1 MATAREGLGARWF
14 WYSLL
19 TVVGW
24 AAWALLLKLG
34 SLEIPDQPALFLQ
47 TLGML
52 PLALLLLVAGTVR
65 GPQDRK
71 GVAYSLLNGSITGI
85 GILFLLAAYRKGG
98 NTGVVSVSTALYP
111 LVTCAL
117 AFVLLRERLSRRQWL
132 GLALS
137 VAAIVLFAW
146 PSSAPS
152 TADTTGAVGAVGAVG
167 AAPLSLDSWLLCTFL
182 ALACFGIVGFLQK
195 ISTDR
200 ISAESALVWLIVGF
214 VLLLPFIYTGP
225 STFQYSTRSIVYV
238 VAGGLLNALG
248 SWALL
253 AAMKNGGKASIVV
266 PMTAVYP
273 MIVCLLAPFLL
284 HEMLALMQGVGV
296 ALGLGAILLLAS

>member
-1 MATAREGLGARWF
+1 MTTLREGVGARWF

-19 TVVGW
+19 TIAGW

-34 SLEIPDQPALFLQ
+34 SLEIPDAPALFLQ

-65 GPQDRK
+65 GPQDRR
-71 GVAYSLLNGSITGI
+71 GVIYSLLNGSITGI
-85 GILFLLAAYRKGG
+85 GILFLLAAYRTGG
-98 NTGVVSVSTALYP
+98 NTAVVSVTTALYP

-117 AFVLLRERLSRRQWL
+117 AVFLLRERLTRRQWL

-146 PSSAPS
+146 PEHA
-152 TADTTGAVGAVGAVG
+152 AGDAAGNAAG
-167 AAPLSLDSWLLCTFL
+167 AAASPLLAPWLLYTIL

-195 ISTDR
+195 VSTDR
-200 ISAESALVWLIVGF
+200 VSAESALVWLIVGF
-214 VLLLPFIYTGP
+214 MLLLPFIYSGP
-225 STFQYSTRSIVYV
+225 SMFQYPPRSIAYV

-253 AAMKNGGKASIVV
+253 AAMKNGGKAAIVV

-273 MIVCLLAPFLL
+273 LLVCVVAPLLL
-284 HEMLALMQGVGV
+284 HEHLTRAQGAGV
-296 ALGLGAILLLAS
+296 TLGLAAILLLAS

>member
-1 MATAREGLGARWF
+1 MAAPREGFGARWF
-14 WYSLL
+14 WYALL

-52 PLALLLLVAGTVR
+52 PLVPLLVARGKLR
-65 GPQDRK
+65 GPQDRR
-71 GVAYSLLNGSITGI
+71 GVIYSLLNGAITGI

-117 AFVLLRERLSRRQWL
+117 AFVLLRERLSGRQWL

-137 VAAIVLFAW
+137 IAAIVLFAW
-146 PSSAPS
+146 PASAATS
-152 TADTTGAVGAVGAVG
+152 AADSALA
-167 AAPLSLDSWLLCTFL
+167 AAPAAGLADSWLLYTLL
-182 ALACFGIVGFLQK
+182 ALVCFGIVGFLQK
-195 ISTDR
+195 VSTDR
-200 ISAESALVWLIVGF
+200 VSAESALVWLIVGF
-214 VLLLPFIYTGP
+214 VLLLPFIYSGP
-225 STFQYSTRSIVYV
+225 ATFHYPARSILYV

-253 AAMKNGGKASIVV
+253 AAMKHGGKASIVV

-273 MIVCLLAPFLL
+273 MLVCLVAPLLL
-284 HEMLALMQGVGV
+284 HEILTLVQGIGI

>member
-1 MATAREGLGARWF
+1 MNTSRTGLGARWF

-19 TVVGW
+19 TIAGW

-34 SLEIPDQPALFLQ
+34 SLQIPDAPALFLQ

-52 PLALLLLVAGTVR
+52 PLALLLLAAGTVR
-65 GPQDRK
+65 GRQDRR
-71 GVAYSLLNGSITGI
+71 GVVYSLLNGSITGI
-85 GILFLLAAYRKGG
+85 GILFLLAAYRAGG
-98 NTGVVSVSTALYP
+98 NTAVVSVTTALYP

-117 AFVLLRERLSRRQWL
+117 AFALLRERLTRRQWL
-132 GLALS
+132 GLSLS

-146 PSSAPS
+146 PDHA
-152 TADTTGAVGAVGAVG
+152 ADPG
-167 AAPLSLDSWLLCTFL
+167 AAPQLFAPWLLFTML

-200 ISAESALVWLIVGF
+200 VSAEAALVWLIVGF
-214 VLLLPFIYTGP
+214 ALLLPFIYTGP
-225 STFQYSTRSIVYV
+225 SMFQYPLRSIGYV
-238 VAGGLLNALG
+238 IAGGLLNALG

-273 MIVCLLAPFLL
+273 LLVCVVAPLLL
-284 HEMLALMQGVGV
+284 HEPLTRTQGSGI
-296 ALGLGAILLLAS
+296 ALGLAAILLLAA

>member
-1 MATAREGLGARWF
+1 MATPREGFGARWF
-14 WYSLL
+14 CYALL

-52 PLALLLLVAGTVR
+52 PLVPLLLARGKLR
-65 GPQDRK
+65 GPQDRR
-71 GVAYSLLNGSITGI
+71 GVIYSLLNGAITGI

-117 AFVLLRERLSRRQWL
+117 AFVLLRERLSGRQWL

-137 VAAIVLFAW
+137 IAAIVLFAW
-146 PSSAPS
+146 PASAA
-152 TADTTGAVGAVGAVG
+152 TRAADSALA
-167 AAPLSLDSWLLCTFL
+167 AAPAAGVADSWLLYTLL
-182 ALACFGIVGFLQK
+182 ALICFGIVGFLQK
-195 ISTDR
+195 VSTDR
-200 ISAESALVWLIVGF
+200 VSAESALVWLIVGF

-225 STFQYSTRSIVYV
+225 ATFHYPARSMLYV
-238 VAGGLLNALG
+238 VAGGLFNALG

-253 AAMKNGGKASIVV
+253 AAMKHGGKASIVV

-273 MIVCLLAPFLL
+273 MLVCLVAPWLL
-284 HEMLALMQGVGV
+284 HEILTLVQGIGI

>member
-1 MATAREGLGARWF
+1 
-14 WYSLL
+14 
-19 TVVGW
+19 V
-24 AAWALLLKLG
+24 
-34 SLEIPDQPALFLQ
+34 I
-47 TLGML
+47 
-52 PLALLLLVAGTVR
+52 
-65 GPQDRK
+65 
-71 GVAYSLLNGSITGI
+71 YSLLNGAITGI

-117 AFVLLRERLSRRQWL
+117 AFVLLRERLSGRQWL

-137 VAAIVLFAW
+137 IGAIVLFAW
-146 PSSAPS
+146 PASAAVSAADSALASAPN
-152 TADTTGAVGAVGAVG
+152 AGWV
-167 AAPLSLDSWLLCTFL
+167 DSWLLYTLL
-182 ALACFGIVGFLQK
+182 ALVCFGIVGFLQK
-195 ISTDR
+195 VSTER
-200 ISAESALVWLIVGF
+200 VSAGSALVWLIVGF

-225 STFQYSTRSIVYV
+225 ATFHYPARSMLYV

-253 AAMKNGGKASIVV
+253 AAMKHGGKASIVV

-273 MIVCLLAPFLL
+273 MLVCLVAPLLL
-284 HEMLALMQGVGV
+284 HEILTLVQGIGI

>member
-1 MATAREGLGARWF
+1 MATPREGFGARWF
-14 WYSLL
+14 WYALL

-24 AAWALLLKLG
+24 SAWALLLKLG

-52 PLALLLLVAGTVR
+52 PLVPLLLARGKLR
-65 GPQDRK
+65 GPQDRR
-71 GVAYSLLNGSITGI
+71 GVIYSLLNGAITGI

-117 AFVLLRERLSRRQWL
+117 AFVLLRERLLGRQWL

-137 VAAIVLFAW
+137 IAAIVLFAW
-146 PSSAPS
+146 PASAA
-152 TADTTGAVGAVGAVG
+152 TRAADSALA
-167 AAPLSLDSWLLCTFL
+167 AAPAAGVADSWLLYTLL
-182 ALACFGIVGFLQK
+182 ALVCFGIVGFLQK
-195 ISTDR
+195 VSTDR
-200 ISAESALVWLIVGF
+200 VSAESALVWLIVGF

-225 STFQYSTRSIVYV
+225 ATFHYPARSILYV

-253 AAMKNGGKASIVV
+253 AAMKHGGKASIVV

-273 MIVCLLAPFLL
+273 MLVCLVAPLLL
-284 HEMLALMQGVGV
+284 HEILTLVQGIGI

>member
-1 MATAREGLGARWF
+1 MSTVREGFGARWF

-19 TVVGW
+19 TIAGW

-34 SLEIPDQPALFLQ
+34 SLDIPDAPALFLQ

-52 PLALLLLVAGTVR
+52 PLALLLFAAGAVR
-65 GPQDRK
+65 GAQDRR
-71 GVAYSLLNGSITGI
+71 GVVYSLLNGAITGI
-85 GILFLLAAYRKGG
+85 GILFLLAAYRTGG
-98 NTGVVSVSTALYP
+98 NTAVVSVTTALYP

-117 AFVLLRERLSRRQWL
+117 AFALLRERLTGRQWL
-132 GLALS
+132 GLGLS

-146 PSSAPS
+146 PAPS
-152 TADTTGAVGAVGAVG
+152 ADAAAVTSAGTAASALFTRWMLYTI
-167 AAPLSLDSWLLCTFL
+167 L
-182 ALACFGIVGFLQK
+182 ALTCFGVVGFLQK

-200 ISAESALVWLIVGF
+200 VSAEAALVWLIVGF
-214 VLLLPFIYTGP
+214 MLLLPFIYTGP
-225 STFQYSTRSIVYV
+225 SMFHYPLHSVGFV

-253 AAMKNGGKASIVV
+253 AAMKNGGKAAIVV

-273 MIVCLLAPFLL
+273 LLVCLMAPLL
-284 HEMLALMQGVGV
+284 LNEHLTALQGGGVTLAL
-296 ALGLGAILLLAS
+296 AAIVLLAG

>member
-1 MATAREGLGARWF
+1 MNTSRAGLGARWF

-19 TVVGW
+19 TIAGW

-34 SLEIPDQPALFLQ
+34 SLHIPDAPALFLQ

-52 PLALLLLVAGTVR
+52 PLALLLFVAGTVR
-65 GPQDRK
+65 GPQDRR
-71 GVAYSLLNGSITGI
+71 GVVYSLLNGSISGI
-85 GILFLLAAYRKGG
+85 GILFLLAAYRAGG
-98 NTGVVSVSTALYP
+98 NTAVVSVSTALYP

-117 AFVLLRERLSRRQWL
+117 AFALLRERLTNRQWL
-132 GLALS
+132 GLSLS

-146 PSSAPS
+146 PESAASDPAS
-152 TADTTGAVGAVGAVG
+152 DGAGGTGWHT
-167 AAPLSLDSWLLCTFL
+167 PWLLYTVL

-200 ISAESALVWLIVGF
+200 VSAESALVWLIVGF
-214 VLLLPFIYTGP
+214 MLLLPFIYSGP
-225 STFQYSTRSIVYV
+225 SMFQYPSRSIAYMI
-238 VAGGLLNALG
+238 AGGLLNALG

-273 MIVCLLAPFLL
+273 LLVCVVAPLLL
-284 HEMLALMQGVGV
+284 HEHLTRAQGAGV
-296 ALGLGAILLLAS
+296 TLGLAAILLLAS

>member
-1 MATAREGLGARWF
+1 MTPQREGIGARWF

-19 TVVGW
+19 TIAGW

-34 SLEIPDQPALFLQ
+34 SLDIPDAPALFLQ

-52 PLALLLLVAGTVR
+52 PLALLLLTAGSVR
-65 GPQDRK
+65 GPQDRR
-71 GVAYSLLNGSITGI
+71 GVIYSLLNGAITGI
-85 GILFLLAAYRKGG
+85 GILFLLAAYRSGG
-98 NTGVVSVSTALYP
+98 NTAVVSVTTALYP

-117 AFVLLRERLSRRQWL
+117 AFALLRERLTGRQWL

-146 PSSAPS
+146 PAQP
-152 TADTTGAVGAVGAVG
+152 AGAEAGNTV
-167 AAPLSLDSWLLCTFL
+167 AAAAAAATPPLFARWLLYTIL
-182 ALACFGIVGFLQK
+182 ALTCFGVVGFLQK
-195 ISTDR
+195 ISTER
-200 ISAESALVWLIVGF
+200 VSAESALVWLIVGF
-214 VLLLPFIYTGP
+214 MLLLPFIYTGP
-225 STFQYSTRSIVYV
+225 SMFQYPARSIGYV

-253 AAMKNGGKASIVV
+253 AAMKNGGKAAIVV

-273 MIVCLLAPFLL
+273 LLVCVVAPLLLREHLTAVQGAGVTLGLAAIVLLA
-284 HEMLALMQGVGV
+284 A
-296 ALGLGAILLLAS
+296 

>member
-1 MATAREGLGARWF
+1 MTTLREGMGARWF

-19 TVVGW
+19 TIIGW

-34 SLEIPDQPALFLQ
+34 SLAIPDAPALFLQ

-65 GPQDRK
+65 GPQDRR
-71 GVAYSLLNGSITGI
+71 GVVYSLLNGSITGI
-85 GILFLLAAYRKGG
+85 GILFLLAAYRTGG
-98 NTGVVSVSTALYP
+98 NTAVVSVTTALYP

-117 AFVLLRERLSRRQWL
+117 AVFLLRERLTHRQLL

-146 PSSAPS
+146 PQHAASDATGNAAADDAAASLLFAP
-152 TADTTGAVGAVGAVG
+152 
-167 AAPLSLDSWLLCTFL
+167 WLLYTIL

-195 ISTDR
+195 LSTDR
-200 ISAESALVWLIVGF
+200 VSAESALVWLIVGF
-214 VLLLPFIYTGP
+214 ALLLPFIYSGP
-225 STFQYSTRSIVYV
+225 SMFQYPSRSIAYV

-253 AAMKNGGKASIVV
+253 AAMKNGGKAAIVV

-273 MIVCLLAPFLL
+273 LLVCVAAPLLL
-284 HEMLALMQGVGV
+284 HEHLTRAQGAGV
-296 ALGLGAILLLAS
+296 TLGLAAILLLAS

>member
-1 MATAREGLGARWF
+1 MSTVREGFGARWF

-19 TVVGW
+19 TIVGW

-34 SLEIPDQPALFLQ
+34 SLDIPDAPALFLQ
-47 TLGML
+47 TIGML
-52 PLALLLLVAGTVR
+52 PLALLLFAAGAVR
-65 GPQDRK
+65 GAQDRR
-71 GVAYSLLNGSITGI
+71 GVIYSLLNGAITGI
-85 GILFLLAAYRKGG
+85 GILFLLAAYRTGG
-98 NTGVVSVSTALYP
+98 NTAVVSVTTALYP

-117 AFVLLRERLSRRQWL
+117 AFALLRERLTGRQWL

-146 PSSAPS
+146 PAPS
-152 TADTTGAVGAVGAVG
+152 ADTANAGTTA
-167 AAPLSLDSWLLCTFL
+167 LHTRWMLYTIL
-182 ALACFGIVGFLQK
+182 ALTCFGVVGFLQK

-200 ISAESALVWLIVGF
+200 ISAQAALVWLIVGF
-214 VLLLPFIYTGP
+214 MLLLPFIYTGP
-225 STFQYSTRSIVYV
+225 SLFHYPLHSVAFV

-253 AAMKNGGKASIVV
+253 AAMKNGGKAAIVV

-273 MIVCLLAPFLL
+273 LLVCLMAPLL
-284 HEMLALMQGVGV
+284 LNEHLTALQGGGVMLAL
-296 ALGLGAILLLAS
+296 AAIVLLAG

>member
-1 MATAREGLGARWF
+1 MGARWF
-14 WYSLL
+14 WYSML
-19 TVVGW
+19 TVAGW

-34 SLEIPDQPALFLQ
+34 SLDIPGEPALFLQ

-52 PLALLLLVAGTVR
+52 PLALVLLAAGTVR
-65 GPQDRK
+65 GRQDGK
-71 GVAYSLLNGSITGI
+71 GVGYSLLNGLITGI
-85 GILFLLAAYRKGG
+85 GILFLLAAYRLGG
-98 NTGVVSVSTALYP
+98 NTTVVSVGTSLYP

-117 AFVLLRERLSRRQWL
+117 AFVLLRERLTRRQWL
-132 GLALS
+132 GLSLS

-146 PSSAPS
+146 PDHSA
-152 TADTTGAVGAVGAVG
+152 GG
-167 AAPLSLDSWLLCTFL
+167 AAPELFAPWLLYTML
-182 ALACFGIVGFLQK
+182 ALACFGMVGLLQK
-195 ISTDR
+195 VSTDR
-200 ISAESALVWLIVGF
+200 VSAESALVWLIVGF

-225 STFQYSTRSIVYV
+225 SMFQYPVRSIGYV

-273 MIVCLLAPFLL
+273 LLVCVAAPLLL
-284 HEMLALMQGVGV
+284 HEQLTRAQGAGV
-296 ALGLGAILLLAS
+296 AVGLGAILLLAG

>member
-1 MATAREGLGARWF
+1 MSTVREGFGARWF

-19 TVVGW
+19 TIAGW
-24 AAWALLLKLG
+24 AAWALLLKFG
-34 SLEIPDQPALFLQ
+34 SLDIPDAPALFLQ

-52 PLALLLLVAGTVR
+52 PLALLLFTAGAVR
-65 GPQDRK
+65 GAQDRR
-71 GVAYSLLNGSITGI
+71 GVIYSLLNGAITGI
-85 GILFLLAAYRKGG
+85 GILFLLAAYRSGG
-98 NTGVVSVSTALYP
+98 NTAVVSVTTALYP

-117 AFVLLRERLSRRQWL
+117 ALVLLRERLTARQWL

-146 PSSAPS
+146 PAPS
-152 TADTTGAVGAVGAVG
+152 TD
-167 AAPLSLDSWLLCTFL
+167 AAAASAPALFTRWMLYTIL
-182 ALACFGIVGFLQK
+182 ALTCFGVVGFLQK

-200 ISAESALVWLIVGF
+200 VSAESALVWLIVGF
-214 VLLLPFIYTGP
+214 MLLLPFIYTGP
-225 STFQYSTRSIVYV
+225 SMFHYPPHSIAFV

-253 AAMKNGGKASIVV
+253 AAMKSGGKAAIVV

-273 MIVCLLAPFLL
+273 LLVCLMAPLLLNEHLTAMQGAGVTLALAAIV
-284 HEMLALMQGVGV
+284 MLAG
-296 ALGLGAILLLAS
+296 